1 MSFWDGLIS
10 EAMLVSGILDLD
22 AQSSLLPM
30 IPTILSRQK
39 GFLCH
44 ATRQTR
50 SNWQRFIAWPE
61 SQNDLNRTTDMQ
73 AESLGESGESGSQ
86 TCKHVRYIV
95 GICIY
100 IYTRAFGLVPPK
112 LAIYHKLHDQLD
124 HHSLFTQ
131 RWRSKRFTQVLDE
144 VRKLTSC
151 LKETSLQ
158 HCSSPLI
165 RSSKL

>member
-100 IYTRAFGLVPPK
+100 IYTRVRLGLF
-112 LAIYHKLHDQLD
+112 LLNSQ
-124 HHSLFTQ
+124 STTNFTTN
-131 RWRSKRFTQVLDE
+131 WT
-144 VRKLTSC
+144 TIP
-151 LKETSLQ
+151 
-158 HCSSPLI
+158 SSPSAGAA
-165 RSSKL
+165 RDSHKYWMK